1 MIVVEEILAELFSQ
15 LPKYKDS
22 NNKEFEIKYE
32 WGSEKDLT
40 LFLKTISGNKYPLIW
55 LVQGRQTDN
64 DFTHSTERNLRLI
77 LAKNSEQKTNR
88 NPTVF
93 KNDFKNCLNPLL
105 VNVLKCLKSSG
116 VTSIINNGQMDVDR
130 RANYTEESNES
141 KTFAIDYW
149 NAIIL
154 DINVRFEE
162 KSNGEPKCINQKIF
176 K

>member
-1 MIVVEEILAELFSQ
+1 MIVIEEILAQIFTQ
-15 LPKYKDS
+15 IPKYKDK
-22 NNKEFEIKYE
+22 NNNEFSIKYE

-40 LFLKTISGNKYPLIW
+40 LFLKTISGNKYPLVW
-55 LVQGRQTDN
+55 LVQGKQTDN
-64 DFTHSTERNLRLI
+64 IREHNSERRLRLI
-77 LAKNSEQKTNR
+77 IAKNSDQKENR

-93 KNDFKNCLNPLL
+93 KSDFKYCLNPLYE
-105 VNVLKCLKSSG
+105 NVLKCLEKSG
-116 VTSIINNGQMDVDR
+116 VSSIINDGDVEVER

-154 DINVRFEE
+154 DIDVRFEE
-162 KSNGEPKCINQKIF
+162 KSNGQPKCINQKIF

>member
-1 MIVVEEILAELFSQ
+1 MIVVEEILAEIFTQ

-22 NNKEFEIKYE
+22 KNKEFEIKYE

-55 LVQGRQTDN
+55 LVQGKQTD
-64 DFTHSTERNLRLI
+64 DVFKHSAERNLRLI

-93 KNDFKNCLNPLL
+93 KSDFKDCLNPLL
-105 VNVLKCLKSSG
+105 ENVLKCFTSSR
-116 VTSIINNGQMDVDR
+116 VTSIINNGQIEVDR
-130 RANYTEESNES
+130 RANYTEESKED
-141 KTFAIDYW
+141 KTFTIDYW

-154 DINVRFEE
+154 DITVRFEE
-162 KSNGEPKCINQKIF
+162 KSNGDPKCINNKIF